1 MYDVN
6 LRPYGEYFAQA
17 QAITTSLVEGN
28 QAANNPMRMDA
39 SQSGAAIRMATPRAI
54 GSLAVAS
61 NASVTLTVLG
71 AKTEGGTYV
80 TLGTAVYT
88 NEGESTK
95 TFGPDAAICDFVM
108 PDMALLAH
116 PYIKVQVSGS
126 AAPTGSVD
134 VFPHYISR
142 PGR

>member
-1 MYDVN
+1 
-6 LRPYGEYFAQA
+6 
-17 QAITTSLVEGN
+17 
-28 QAANNPMRMDA
+28 MRMDA
-39 SQSGAAIRMATPRAI
+39 SQGGAAIRMATPRAT

-61 NASVTLTVLG
+61 SASVTLTVLG

-95 TFGPDAAICDFVM
+95 TFGPDAAICDFVL

>member
-39 SQSGAAIRMATPRAI
+39 SQGGAAIRVATPRAT
-54 GSLAVAS
+54 GSLVVA
-61 NASVTLTVLG
+61 AGATITLTVLG
-71 AKTEGGTYV
+71 AKTEGGTPV

-88 NEGESTK
+88 NGDATAK
-95 TFGPDAAICDFVM
+95 TFGPDTAICDFVL
-108 PDMALLAH
+108 PDMALLAY
-116 PYIKVQVSGS
+116 PYIKSQISGS

-134 VFPHYISR
+134 IFPHYISH